1 MKKRQITSILLSIIL
16 AGSVMYT
23 PVNALPVIA
32 AEAEERAADMQLD
45 DTQPQ
50 EGQIEDVQAKDAEP
64 EDVKSEDEQADNV
77 QPDDVQP
84 EGGQETNDPEEEVK
98 EDYSAS
104 DSQEEVTA
112 EDTAVTEASES
123 TASDQAAEAGV
134 ETTEENLETAKPEE
148 NIFKGVATVTT
159 DEQEVLPE
167 DVDGKSSDELFAE
180 YVESSF
186 SGQTVQ
192 VSPQKRNAKRS
203 ASSSLTGID
212 SVIYESI
219 ASELPLIAAGERA
232 STVFEFSVDEL
243 GLEKTMWTAEELG
256 LSTIFELDD
265 SGNIVT
271 DDEGFAIISQ
281 DAYNAVNEKLSFS
294 LRKITNALLADYPY
308 HLYWYD
314 KTQST
319 QQSGIAIGGG
329 YDETAD
335 DYVIGFMGSF
345 SISFPVSADY
355 EAGQYTV
362 DTSIGKSVQTSVEN
376 ADAIVDEYSSA
387 SDYDKLYGYKEEICG
402 LVSYNEPAS
411 QGGFSYGNPWQM
423 IWVFDGDP
431 DTTVVCEGYSKAFKY
446 LCDQSDF
453 SGDISCITATGTMDG
468 GDHMWNIVNMEDGC
482 NYLVDV
488 TNCDEGT
495 VGAPDQLFLVG
506 TPNGDID
513 NGYVFSTDSD
523 DIEYCY
529 EGTTRDTYSDDELTI
544 ASVSYG
550 EEVPLS
556 IITQPVDAYADN
568 LGDTVEVA
576 VEASGKDLTY
586 QWFYKNASATKF
598 LESSQK
604 TDTYTVAVTGK
615 VKNRL
620 VYCKITDA
628 YGNSVDTNTVG
639 IYVNEPF
646 EITKQPADAYVDEL
660 GETATISV
668 TATGFGL
675 TYQWYY
681 KNASKKSFLAS
692 TNTTPTYSVT
702 VNERSLNRQVYCEVR
717 DINGEII
724 ESDIVGIY
732 LNEPFEIT
740 KQPAD
745 AYVDELGE
753 TATISVAATG
763 SGLTYQWFY
772 KNEGATKFL
781 KSTNTT
787 PTYSV
792 TVNERS
798 KNRQVYCKITD
809 VHGDTI
815 DSEVAKI
822 YVSEPFEI
830 VEQPQNVT
838 VGALGDRA
846 EVSVAATG
854 IGLTYQWYYKN
865 AGAARFLESTNTTPT
880 YSVTVNERVRNRQVY
895 CKITDANGQELTT
908 DTVKISVSE

>member
-16 AGSVMYT
+16 AGSVMYS

-32 AEAEERAADMQLD
+32 AEAEEQAADMQLD

-64 EDVKSEDEQADNV
+64 EDVKSEDEQADNA

-98 EDYSAS
+98 EEYPAA
-104 DSQEEVTA
+104 DSQEEKAA
-112 EDTAVTEASES
+112 EETAVTEASES
-123 TASDQAAEAGV
+123 NVSDQAAEAGV
-134 ETTEENLETAKPEE
+134 ETTEENKDAAKPEE
-148 NIFKGVATVTT
+148 NAFKGVATVTT
-159 DEQEVLPE
+159 DGQEVFPE
-167 DVDGKSSDELFAE
+167 DIDGKSSDELFAE
-180 YVESSF
+180 YVENSF
-186 SGQTVQ
+186 SGQAEQ

-203 ASSSLTGID
+203 ASSGLTGID

-243 GLEKTMWTAEELG
+243 GLEKTMWTAKELG
-256 LSTIFELDD
+256 LPTIFELDEG
-265 SGNIVT
+265 GNIVT
-271 DDEGFAIISQ
+271 DDEGYAIISQ

-294 LRKITNALLADYPY
+294 LKKITNALLADYPY

-329 YDETAD
+329 YDPTAEE
-335 DYVIGFMGSF
+335 YIIGFTGSF

-387 SDYDKLYGYKEEICG
+387 SDYEKLYGYKEEICG

-556 IITQPVDAYADN
+556 IITQPVDTYADN

-639 IYVNEPF
+639 IYV
-646 EITKQPADAYVDEL
+646 
-660 GETATISV
+660 
-668 TATGFGL
+668 
-675 TYQWYY
+675 
-681 KNASKKSFLAS
+681 
-692 TNTTPTYSVT
+692 
-702 VNERSLNRQVYCEVR
+702 
-717 DINGEII
+717 
-724 ESDIVGIY
+724 
-732 LNEPFEIT
+732 NEPFEIT